1 MATAEVLGGR
11 CGKQSESLLTK
22 AESRAQ
28 KNTLVTLMT
37 VTRHVRVTSAGR
49 PDTLFWPNSDV
60 VAAVKYQVKYSLQD
74 ENFDLV
80 ALL

>member
-1 MATAEVLGGR
+1 
-11 CGKQSESLLTK
+11 
-22 AESRAQ
+22 
-28 KNTLVTLMT
+28 MT

-49 PDTLFWPNSDV
+49 PDSLFWPNSDAV